1 MVSSDYPIY
10 IDKQIE
16 HNSNYDVF
24 EGHFMSPLVQ
34 YLPELV
40 PKESQIARF
49 QLILP
54 TKWNDWPNKGL
65 KPLCLHLAGTGDHV
79 CDQHL
84 YTIN

>member
-1 MVSSDYPIY
+1 
-10 IDKQIE
+10 
-16 HNSNYDVF
+16 
-24 EGHFMSPLVQ
+24 MSPLVQ

-54 TKWNDWPNKGL
+54 TNLMNWSNKGL

-79 CDQHL
+79 LHL
-84 YTIN
+84 VLNSKFNNNYLN